1 MPVEHVQELLSART
15 PVELPEPRWRWPCTS
30 LPEVSLS
37 RPGFI
42 SSPFL
47 RRNKAHAR
55 AVTFV
60 VPRGL
65 AGIFE
70 CCVVAGS
77 VPARTEFSCKLR
89 RTSGWAAASTD
100 HWFCVLYVLAGHSS
114 SLFVYPRRRSRVPG
128 VSFLLVSHPHWRIS
142 KRPSPEGGS
151 DFRGHCLRG
160 MSLLISVRLYSCN
173 YKPDQST
180 FT

>member
-1 MPVEHVQELLSART
+1 MCVEHMRELLSARA
-15 PVELPEPRWRWPCTS
+15 PVASRDPRGDGRALLCT
-30 LPEVSLS
+30 EVSLS

-47 RRNKAHAR
+47 RRNEAHAR

-70 CCVVAGS
+70 CCVAAGS
-77 VPARTEFSCKLR
+77 VPASAELSCKLR

-100 HWFCVLYVLAGHSS
+100 HWFCVLYILTGHCS
-114 SLFVYPRRRSRVPG
+114 SLFV
-128 VSFLLVSHPHWRIS
+128 
-142 KRPSPEGGS
+142 
-151 DFRGHCLRG
+151 
-160 MSLLISVRLYSCN
+160 
-173 YKPDQST
+173 
-180 FT
+180 